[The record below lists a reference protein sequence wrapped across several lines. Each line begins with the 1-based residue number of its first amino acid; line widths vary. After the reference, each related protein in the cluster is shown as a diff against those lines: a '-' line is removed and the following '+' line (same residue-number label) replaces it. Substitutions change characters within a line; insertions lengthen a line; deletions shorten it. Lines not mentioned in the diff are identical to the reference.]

1 MFFILVFHHLGVGVL
16 SSWASL
22 KDITSPSIEWFLL
35 PELMWN
41 CRNPKRD
48 SDAKILRKEQFM
60 LTCIWIRQQAKK
72 K

>member
-22 KDITSPSIEWFLL
+22 KDITSPSLKWFLL

-48 SDAKILRKEQFM
+48 SDAKIL
-60 LTCIWIRQQAKK
+60 
-72 K
+72 